1 MGPLKT
7 FCTRGF
13 LQIKFVGTVLKIPGI
28 PNSHDIPFDQT
39 SKDCNVGR
47 HCLRPSYAP
56 QASRVE

>member
-1 MGPLKT
+1 MGSLKT

-13 LQIKFVGTVLKIPGI
+13 LQIKFVGTVLKIFI
-28 PNSHDIPFDQT
+28 PNVHDISFDQT
-39 SKDCNVGR
+39 SEDCNVGR